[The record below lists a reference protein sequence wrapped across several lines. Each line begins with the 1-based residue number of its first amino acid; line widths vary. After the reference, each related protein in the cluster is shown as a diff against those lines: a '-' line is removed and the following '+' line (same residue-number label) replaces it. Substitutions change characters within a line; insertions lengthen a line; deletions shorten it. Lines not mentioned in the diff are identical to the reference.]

1 MGDLGVII
9 REQEAGSVKGAQKWR
24 GAWLESLEAQRNNK
38 QDYKQELKKKLR
50 KDGEMGK
57 VQVGGIEGS
66 L

>member
-1 MGDLGVII
+1 MGELGVII
-9 REQEAGSVKGAQKWR
+9 REHEAWSVKGAQKWR
-24 GAWLESLEAQRNNK
+24 WAWLESLEAQRNNK

-50 KDGEMGK
+50 KDGEMEK

>member
-1 MGDLGVII
+1 MGELGFII
-9 REQEAGSVKGAQKWR
+9 GEHEAGSVKGAQKWR
-24 GAWLESLEAQRNNK
+24 GAWLESLEAQRNK